1 MGGPW
6 LLGPSPWLLCSSSS
20 LPYLTW
26 SSWRGRR
33 TLAASLLLPHA
44 DPGCAGSA
52 LPTRWPPSS
61 RTRATNKY
69 HNDRKHCEGKIL
81 ASSAHGCARSLTHS
95 CWSVFLLLLFHVYV
109 CVGVGCR
116 MCEIQT
122 HVCAHTCGGQKL
134 ILGTILHRCSP
145 ACWLTGH
152 RGRCSVGPAGQH
164 AVGILV
170 PCVLHPHPVPHG
182 PGLTGAAMPE
192 QHLS

>member
-1 MGGPW
+1 MQTQDVPVQ
-6 LLGPSPWLLCSSSS
+6 PC
-20 LPYLTW
+20 LPA
-26 SSWRGRR
+26 GRQ
-33 TLAASLLLPHA
+33 APE
-44 DPGCAGSA
+44 PGQQINTTTTG
-52 LPTRWPPSS
+52 
-61 RTRATNKY
+61 
-69 HNDRKHCEGKIL
+69 KHCEGKIL

-109 CVGVGCR
+109 CVGAGAG

-122 HVCAHTCGGQKL
+122 HVCAHACRGQKL

-164 AVGILV
+164 AVGILA
-170 PCVLHPHPVPHG
+170 PCILHPHPVPHG